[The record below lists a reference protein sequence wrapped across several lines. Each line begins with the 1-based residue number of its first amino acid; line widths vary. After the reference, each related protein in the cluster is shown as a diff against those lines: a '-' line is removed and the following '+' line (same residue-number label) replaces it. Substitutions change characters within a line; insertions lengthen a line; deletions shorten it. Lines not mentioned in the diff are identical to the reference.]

1 MKLKIWSFIL
11 FAFLLLLAACSS
23 ETSQTEENST
33 QETTQ
38 SSQSSDEAKEETE
51 PGEPGGTLR
60 IAYPTQ
66 PQTLDPHMTTA
77 NATRDPARLIFETL
91 VAVNENY
98 EVTPMLADS
107 FEITEEGKKITFK
120 LREGVLFHNGE
131 EMKSDDVVASMKKWS
146 EGSAAKGA
154 LGNHEWVANGDYV
167 VELTV
172 ENPSSVLMHA
182 LAEPGQFA
190 AIMPKEIIESAGA
203 DGVKEYIGTGPFKFE
218 EWKQNQYI
226 HLTKFEDYV
235 SDDDPTSGLIG
246 KKEALVDEIYHNFV
260 GDSATRVTG
269 LIGGEYDFAH
279 MLPYD
284 AIPQIESMPGY
295 VIDAWPY
302 GGEILVFN
310 KKEGLFTNK
319 KVRQAVNYA
328 LDKEVVLSSAFTAP
342 EYYKLD
348 PGLFDSSQTD
358 WYSDA
363 GKELYNPKDTEKAKQ
378 LLNEA
383 GYNGEEVVI
392 LTSRDYEHHYNAAV
406 ATHQQLTDIGINAK
420 LDVYDWATL
429 LERRSQPDKWDI
441 FYTGFPIMS
450 TPHQYVFLPSEAE
463 WPGWTN
469 NAEIDRLLD
478 EIKVQNTQ
486 EKSKEL
492 YAQIQQIMWED
503 VPVINVGKNH
513 RVSAYS
519 DKIKGYDEFLGPIFW
534 NVSAK

>member
-1 MKLKIWSFIL
+1 MRLKLASFLL
-11 FAFLLLLAACSS
+11 FALVLILAACSS
-23 ETSQTEENST
+23 D
-33 QETTQ
+33 
-38 SSQSSDEAKEETE
+38 SSNGKKDGNEQ
-51 PGEPGGTLR
+51 GEPGGTLR

-66 PQTLDPHMTTA
+66 PQTLDPHMSTA

-107 FEITEEGKKITFK
+107 YTISDDGKKITFN
-120 LREGVLFHNGE
+120 LRKGVLFHNGE

-146 EGSAAKGA
+146 EGAAAKAA

-172 ENPSSVLMHA
+172 EKPSSVLMHA

-190 AIMPKEIIESAGA
+190 AIMPKEVIESAGPS
-203 DGVKEYIGTGPFKFE
+203 GVTEYIGTGPFKFD

-226 HLTKFEDYV
+226 HLVKFDDYV
-235 SDDDPTSGLIG
+235 ADDDPTSGLVG
-246 KKEALVDEIYHNFV
+246 KKEALVDEIYHYFV

-284 AIPQIESMPGY
+284 AIPQIENTPGQ
-295 VIDAWPY
+295 VVDVWPY

-310 KKEGLFTNK
+310 KKQGVFTDK
-319 KVRQAVNYA
+319 KMRQAVNYA
-328 LDKEVVLSSAFTAP
+328 LDKEVVLRSAFTDP
-342 EYYKLD
+342 KYYKLD
-348 PGLFDSSQTD
+348 PGLFESTQTD

-363 GKELYNPKDTEKAKQ
+363 GKELYNTKDKEKAKQ
-378 LLNEA
+378 LLEEA

-406 ATHQQLTDIGINAK
+406 ATQQQLEEIGINAK

-429 LERRSQPDKWDI
+429 LDRRSQPDKWDI

-450 TPHQYVFLPSEAE
+450 TPHQYTFLPSEAE

-469 NAEIDRLLD
+469 NDEIDRLLE
-478 EIKVQNTQ
+478 EIKAAKTQ
-486 EKSKEL
+486 EEAKEL

-519 DKIKGYDEFLGPIFW
+519 EKVKGYDEFLGPIFW
-534 NVSAK
+534 NVTVK